1 MTTTYLEP
9 GRLTRAKAAYTT
21 RRVPREALATVL
33 GGDLSPQSGDL
44 VLARVIELGQHDRI
58 ERHHG
63 RYATLFPRD
72 EVIVCYG
79 HRYAPDQF
87 EAEVPEDLGHCNLV
101 ASGGIAARA
110 LSWHEAILKPPSV
123 LEPIGLLGDRDG
135 QRVNLADWALKPVPG
150 TVRRPLVLAVV
161 GTSMNSGKTTTAA
174 YLIRGFVSAGLKV
187 GAAKITGT
195 GAGKDPAMM
204 ADAGANPV
212 FDFTDAGFPST
223 YLADLD
229 AVQGIATTLTGHI
242 AATGVDAVVLEIA
255 DGLYQREKA
264 ALLSSPLFTENLDG
278 LIFAAGEAMGA
289 AAGVEWLRRRRLPV
303 RGVAGT
309 LTMSPLAIREAREAT
324 GLPVFPIETLCDA
337 AIGGVLGPAA
347 VAT

>member
-21 RRVPREALATVL
+21 RRVPQEVLATVL
-33 GGDLSPQSGDL
+33 GGDLSPRSGDL
-44 VLARVIELGQHDRI
+44 VLARVIELGQHHRI

-63 RYATLFPRD
+63 RQATLFPSD

-101 ASGGIAARA
+101 ASGGIDARA

-123 LEPIGLLGDRDG
+123 LAPIGLLGDRDG
-135 QRVNLADWALKPVPG
+135 ERVNLADWALQPVQGNGP
-150 TVRRPLVLAVV
+150 RPFLLAVV

-174 YLIRGFVSAGLKV
+174 HLIRGLANAGVRV

-195 GAGKDPAMM
+195 GAGKDPWMM

-229 AVQGIATTLTGHI
+229 AVQGIAATLTGHL
-242 AATGVDAVVLEIA
+242 AATGVDAIVVEIA
-255 DGLYQREKA
+255 DGLHQRETA
-264 ALLSSPLFTENLDG
+264 ALLSSPGFAERLDG
-278 LIFAAGEAMGA
+278 VLFAAGDAMGA
-289 AAGVEWLRRRRLPV
+289 TAGVEWLRHRGLPV
-303 RGVAGT
+303 QGVAGS

-324 GLPVFPIETLCDA
+324 GLPVFPMVSLCDA
-337 AIGGVLGPAA
+337 AIGSLLGPLAI
-347 VAT
+347 AT

>member
-21 RRVPREALATVL
+21 RRVPQEALATVL
-33 GGDLSPQSGDL
+33 GGDLSPRSGDL

-63 RYATLFPRD
+63 RQATLFPGE
-72 EVIVCYG
+72 EVVVCYG

-87 EAEVPEDLGHCNLV
+87 EAEVPADLGHCNLV
-101 ASGGIAARA
+101 ASGGIASRA

-174 YLIRGFVSAGLKV
+174 YLIRGFVSSGLAV

-195 GAGKDPAMM
+195 GAGKDPWMM
-204 ADAGANPV
+204 TDAGANPV

-223 YLADLD
+223 YLADPD
-229 AVQGIATTLTGHI
+229 AVRGIATTLTGHI
-242 AATGVDAVVLEIA
+242 AAIGVDAIVLEIA
-255 DGLYQREKA
+255 DGLYQRETV
-264 ALLSSPLFTENLDG
+264 ALLSSPQFTENLDG

-289 AAGVEWLRRRRLPV
+289 AAGVEWLRRHGLPV
-303 RGVAGT
+303 LGVAGS
-309 LTMSPLAIREAREAT
+309 LTRSPLAIREAREAT
-324 GLPVFPIETLCDA
+324 GLPVFPIETLSDA